1 MNRVIKKGHDCKL
14 PYACY
19 SIDIMKDH
27 GTTTHIDDTHFKF
40 VPAKDMDIK
49 ELDDLANKKG
59 LAAP

>member
-1 MNRVIKKGHDCKL
+1 
-14 PYACY
+14 
-19 SIDIMKDH
+19 MKDH